1 VAVKTTRKEIS
12 ATEFKAKCLQI
23 LDNLEPEGIIVTKR
37 GRPVAKVLPA
47 LAVANERLIGLMK
60 DRIEITGDIFTT
72 GAEWDAES

>member
-1 VAVKTTRKEIS
+1 
-12 ATEFKAKCLQI
+12 
-23 LDNLEPEGIIVTKR
+23 
-37 GRPVAKVLPA
+37 VAKVLPA